1 MLQKKPHITNVFHY
15 GQRLFQEFL
24 CLAWSS
30 IESQRLQFI
39 ANHQADLRS
48 ELYSELLDGIH
59 ENPKQLLGVKTILPP
74 SIEGSYRD
82 RMKRLADTAAIHHVI
97 HKNFHFQ
104 FFCYMLQYFD
114 RLTQNI
120 CLNRTLQF
128 DLLSNCW
135 IRAIFS
141 VSI

>member
-1 MLQKKPHITNVFHY
+1 MLQKRPHLPNVFHY

-59 ENPKQLLGVKTILPP
+59 EDPNQLLGVKTILPP
-74 SIEGSYRD
+74 SFEGSYRD
-82 RMKRLADTAAIHHVI
+82 RMKRLADTTAIQNVI
-97 HKNFHFQ
+97 HKNFHFHS
-104 FFCYMLQYFD
+104 FCYMLQCFD

-120 CLNRTLQF
+120 SLKTTMHF
-128 DLLSNCW
+128 DLLSNCC
-135 IRAIFS
+135 IGAIFT